1 MRTASDAITAP
12 SGYRAATVT
21 EPPRYRAATVRERS
35 AICDSVTSVPSATRG
50 LAIATI
56 ESINEPEQILY
67 K

>member
-1 MRTASDAITAP
+1 MRTANAALVPPQPRRVLP
-12 SGYRAATVT
+12 SRERYRAATVT

-35 AICDSVTSVPSATRG
+35 AN
-50 LAIATI
+50 AIATI